1 MSKGRSTRE
10 SQQTNNAPAP
20 ELSEKRRG
28 RKPKTLP
35 DYDGPRF
42 EVAAGSC
49 KQIPLDLLN
58 LHDGKFQIRATA
70 RPQSLV
76 ESIRSH
82 GVLDALVARPHP
94 EKKKEF
100 QLVSGFNRAEAA
112 RLAGLTAVPVI
123 IKDLSDTDAFIY
135 AYAEN
140 ENRQSLNDLDR
151 ACAIRKL
158 REVGAAKTTLEV
170 AKLFRIGERQVR
182 RLEGLLEYP
191 QELQQAV
198 AEGGISATHALLLN
212 QGCQKHRTNFDL
224 SAWIKSAIDERLSV
238 AELRDAI
245 RKAFRARPPKR
256 QILRWKG
263 NLLILDR
270 KYFVDAS
277 EETKQ
282 SAVAELE
289 KIIAELRG

>member
-1 MSKGRSTRE
+1 MPRGRTTRD
-10 SQQTNNAPAP
+10 SPQTSEVPNSEQP
-20 ELSEKRRG
+20 EKRRG

-42 EVAAGSC
+42 EVAAGAC

-58 LHDGKFQIRATA
+58 LHDGKFQIRATT

-94 EKKKEF
+94 EKKKEY

-123 IKDLSDTDAFIY
+123 VKDLSDTDAFIY

-158 REVGAAKTTLEV
+158 REAGAAKTTLEV
-170 AKLFRIGERQVR
+170 AKLFRIGERQIQ

-191 QELQQAV
+191 QELQEAM
-198 AEGGISATHALLLN
+198 AKGGITATHALLLN
-212 QGCQKHRTNFDL
+212 QGCQKYKTAFEL
-224 SAWIKSAIDERLSV
+224 TAWIAKTADERLSV
-238 AELRDAI
+238 ADLRDAI
-245 RKAFRARPPKR
+245 KKAFRARSPKR
-256 QILRWKG
+256 QILRRKG

-270 KYFVDAS
+270 KYITEAS
-277 EETKQ
+277 GETRLA
-282 SAVAELE
+282 AVAELE
-289 KIIAELRG
+289 KIIAELRS